1 MTLDEANGLAE
12 RLVSINIKI
21 WHTSDRFQKKVLKND
36 FRSIYASIVAAGFK
50 IRSGKEWSNEYGF
63 IVPFFKVSCNRHKD
77 CIEIIDNRSSN
88 AKYVGDC
95 STRTLCFCTNM
106 PYDDMQQYQFKLS
119 HVLGCSWKNTRVI
132 EKILKDY
139 GYTSLRLPR
148 RISRSVFIRMFKHAF
163 QSGIIATLS
172 SGHIAAIDMA
182 QGKVLDTW
190 DSTGGRIY
198 KIFVPDGQ
206 YLAWYQTVN
215 RI

>member
-1 MTLDEANGLAE
+1 MQGRTSEDHTFQGVTSSHEANGLTKK
-12 RLVSINIKI
+12 LVYINIKI
-21 WHTSDRFQKKVLKND
+21 K
-36 FRSIYASIVAAGFK
+36 
-50 IRSGKEWSNEYGF
+50 
-63 IVPFFKVSCNRHKD
+63 
-77 CIEIIDNRSSN
+77 
-88 AKYVGDC
+88 
-95 STRTLCFCTNM
+95 
-106 PYDDMQQYQFKLS
+106 
-119 HVLGCSWKNTRVI
+119 
-132 EKILKDY
+132 
-139 GYTSLRLPR
+139 LPR